1 MRPIHY
7 FFAVILL
14 GCFAIPLVFAEP
26 HAQRGA
32 KIFKRCAACHFI
44 EKDKNKIGPSLYKI
58 IGRRAATIANYNY
71 SPAMKAAGA
80 AGLLWTEENLQNYL
94 HDPHNMVKGT
104 KMAAV
109 KINNPQDFKDLLI
122 YLQSTGK

>member
-7 FFAVILL
+7 FFAIILL
-14 GCFAIPLVFAEP
+14 VFFAMPLVFAES
-26 HAQRGA
+26 HIQNGA

-44 EKDKNKIGPSLYKI
+44 EKDKNKIGPSLYGLV
-58 IGRRAATIANYNY
+58 GRKAATIASYNY

-80 AGLLWTEENLQNYL
+80 AGLVWTEEKLRSYL

-109 KINNPQDFKDLLI
+109 KINNPQDFADLLV
-122 YLQSTGK
+122 YLQSAGK